1 MTNIGSSAFSGC
13 RGLTSVTIPDGVT
26 SIGSSAF
33 EGCSGLTSVTIA
45 SSVTSIWSY
54 AFDGCNNVRDASV
67 PGWKCGI
74 PFNNVTNL
82 IISAGT
88 TSIGEFAFYDCN
100 GLTSITIPSSV
111 TNIVNNAFYRC
122 YNVCDVTVP
131 GWKCGIPFSNVTN
144 LIISVGT
151 TIIKSDAFSS
161 CSGLTSVTIPDSV
174 TSIGD
179 YAFAGCRGLTS
190 VTIPDSVTSIGD
202 RAFSGCSGLE
212 SITIPDSVKRIG
224 SFTFSGCSGLASVT
238 IPDSVTCIWDGAFS
252 GCSGLASITIP
263 DGVTSIGSSAFSDC
277 SGLASVTIPDSVTCI
292 GSSAFEGCSG
302 LTSVTIPDS
311 VTSIGMSAFN
321 GCNVA
326 LYDATTIPEVKLV
339 DGWMVGYMHPVEVD
353 LSECRGIVEGAA
365 FGGFPE
371 GWVDSA
377 GNHRG
382 EKESCSSLTSVTIGL
397 RMKSI
402 PRNAFYDCKNL
413 QSVTIRDGVTSIGEW
428 AFYNCNGLTSVTIP
442 DSVTSIGEYAFS
454 NCSGLSSVA
463 IPDSVTSIGRSAFYY
478 CSGLTSVTIGNGVTS
493 IGGSAFSG
501 CSGLTS
507 VWVPDSFT
515 GAERVFA
522 NCPAQIYYYHV
533 ERLTA
538 EDASAADFE
547 HISTNACRVTF
558 EWKCSCEPMRKGR
571 MYDYLAFSID
581 GVQKEAICGEVDWT
595 NRVYVIEGEGE
606 HVLKWTYTKDESG
619 AEGEDCGWIRRVS
632 VAAPVTLAFLPGG
645 ADEGET
651 PASMSF
657 YQDDGTVSLPSQGTL
672 AWPKHTFLGW
682 SDGEKVFKSG
692 ADYPCDAEATT
703 LVAAWSRNE
712 LSAPVIVAPESFYQG
727 ETAPVSITA
736 EHGTAIHYTLDGS
749 EPTAESPRY
758 AGPFVVSETTTV
770 RAIAVRDDYFDSPVA
785 SFTTTKDATSYAD
798 AVNCPFLDFT
808 PDDGTGWRLVRNE
821 SPDGWALKSG
831 VIMHS
836 QTSRVEAVVYGE
848 GIVTF
853 SYKVAGEVVKGDV
866 YDGLAFM
873 IDGVQQ
879 GDLVGN
885 ADWTTNTFVV
895 AGDGLHTLSWLYVKD
910 ESDDEP
916 VAGDCAW
923 IDEVSWA
930 STRAV
935 TVTLDANG
943 GSLGEASGT
952 LRSRANEPIGDLPV
966 PVREGWTFLG
976 WFTGIESG
984 ECVLAETVI
993 PNDATLYAHWTR
1005 IFLTVTFNANGG
1017 TCGTESTSVAY
1028 GEAVGALPVPSRDDY
1043 VFLGWFTAV
1052 EGGERVTAD
1061 NAIVESMTLYAQWR
1075 CLFEGAWAQDADGV
1089 WSSGET
1095 ADNTEKPLTMTV
1107 AGAGT
1112 VTFRWKVSCEDY
1124 FVFKGQQIRQDG
1136 LSFLVDGVEK
1146 SFINGVTDWASV
1158 TVDVDGSGTHTLEWV
1173 YVKDESGGE
1182 NDDCGWVDGV
1192 VWTPCGEDGV
1202 VVDMGGGK
1210 TLTIP
1215 TEWIS
1220 GKTTRTVTDVAANG
1234 LKVWQC
1240 YVLGLDPED
1249 AESEFKITAFPMKA
1263 DGTPDL
1269 ANLAISPD
1277 QSKWN
1282 VEGARLVIK
1291 GKASLNGSEGWQTVT
1306 DENKAEM
1313 RFFRV
1318 EVQLP

>member
-1 MTNIGSSAFSGC
+1 MAKRLTMMLVAVAAAFGVWAETWTDQDTGYTWTYRINGDTAEIYGTSNDYPSYDYTPAISPLPTGAVTIPATLGGKPVTSIGDHAFETCG
-13 RGLTSVTIPDGVT
+13 GLTSVTIPNSVT
-26 SIGSSAF
+26 SIGN
-33 EGCSGLTSVTIA
+33 T
-45 SSVTSIWSY
+45 
-54 AFDGCNNVRDASV
+54 
-67 PGWKCGI
+67 
-74 PFNNVTNL
+74 
-82 IISAGT
+82 
-88 TSIGEFAFYDCN
+88 AFYN
-100 GLTSITIPSSV
+100 
-111 TNIVNNAFYRC
+111 
-122 YNVCDVTVP
+122 
-131 GWKCGIPFSNVTN
+131 
-144 LIISVGT
+144 
-151 TIIKSDAFSS
+151 
-161 CSGLTSVTIPDSV
+161 CSGLTSVTIPNSV
-174 TSIGD
+174 TSIGNT
-179 YAFAGCRGLTS
+179 AFYN
-190 VTIPDSVTSIGD
+190 
-202 RAFSGCSGLE
+202 CS
-212 SITIPDSVKRIG
+212 R
-224 SFTFSGCSGLASVT
+224 LASVT
-238 IPDSVTCIWDGAFS
+238 IPNSVTNIGDYAF
-252 GCSGLASITIP
+252 G
-263 DGVTSIGSSAFSDC
+263 
-277 SGLASVTIPDSVTCI
+277 
-292 GSSAFEGCSG
+292 GCSG
-302 LTSVTIPDS
+302 LTSVTIPNS
-311 VTSIGMSAFN
+311 VTSIGNKAFS
-321 GCNVA
+321 GCSNS
-326 LYDATTIPEVKLV
+326 LFDTTTVPGLKLV
-339 DGWMVGYMHPVEVD
+339 DGWVVGTTDTLSGSLD
-353 LSECRGIVEGAA
+353 LGGVRGIGDYA
-365 FGGFPE
+365 FY
-371 GWVDSA
+371 
-377 GNHRG
+377 N
-382 EKESCSSLTSVTIGL
+382 CSGLTSVTIG
-397 RMKSI
+397 
-402 PRNAFYDCKNL
+402 N
-413 QSVTIRDGVTSIGEW
+413 GVTSIGDH
-428 AFYNCNGLTSVTIP
+428 AFSGCSGLTSVTIGNGVTSIGDHAFSGCSGLTSVTIP
-442 DSVTSIGEYAFS
+442 NSVTRIGVSAFFH
-454 NCSGLSSVA
+454 CYGLTSVM

-493 IGGSAFSG
+493 IGSYAFFG

-515 GAERVFA
+515 GAESLFPNV
-522 NCPAQIYYYHV
+522 QICYYHI

-547 HISTNACRVTF
+547 LIATNACRVTF

-632 VAAPVTLAFLPGG
+632 VAAPVTLAFHPGG

-657 YQDDGTVSLPSQGTL
+657 YQDDGTISLPSQGML

-703 LVAAWSRNE
+703 LVAVWSRNE

-736 EHGTAIHYTLDGS
+736 ENGTAIHYTLDGS

-785 SFTTTKDATSYAD
+785 SFTTTRDATSYAD
-798 AVNCPFLDFT
+798 AVNCPFLDFM
-808 PDDGTGWRLVRNE
+808 PDNGTGWRLVRDE
-821 SPDGWALKSG
+821 SPDGWALRSG
-831 VIMHS
+831 AITHS
-836 QTSRVEAVVYGE
+836 KTSRVEAVVYGE

-853 SYKVAGEVVKGDV
+853 SCKVAGEVVKGDV

-879 GDLVGN
+879 GDLIGN
-885 ADWTTNTFVV
+885 AGWTTNTFVV
-895 AGDGLHTLSWLYVKD
+895 AGDGQHTLSWLYVKD

-943 GSLGEASGT
+943 GSLGEVEAT

-966 PVREGWTFLG
+966 PVRKGWAFLG
-976 WFTGIESG
+976 WFTGKESG
-984 ECVLAETVI
+984 ECVMAETII

-1028 GEAVGALPVPSRDDY
+1028 GEAVGALPVPGRDDY
-1043 VFLGWFTAV
+1043 VFLGWFTAA

-1075 CLFEGAWAQDADGV
+1075 CLFEGAWTQDADGV

-1136 LSFLVDGVEK
+1136 LSLLVDGVEK

-1173 YVKDESGGE
+1173 YVKDESGSE

-1220 GKTTRTVTDVAANG
+1220 EKTTRSATDVAANG
-1234 LKVWQC
+1234 RKVWEC
-1240 YVLGLDPED
+1240 YVLGLEPED
-1249 AESEFKITAFPMKA
+1249 AASDFKITAFPLKA

-1269 ANLAISPD
+1269 ENLSIVPE

-1282 VEGARLVIK
+1282 VEGAQLAIK
-1291 GKASLNGSEGWQTVT
+1291 GKATLDGSEEWQTVT
-1306 DENKAEM
+1306 DENKAAM